1 MAAEIEDIIENG
13 LTLMLSQPQCG
24 SGADQPSMVDLA
36 APASQEKYNV
46 DRFEAIINRNHKLCS
61 HKIEM
66 Y

>member
-13 LTLMLSQPQCG
+13 LTLMLSQSQRS
-24 SGADQPSMVDLA
+24 SGADQPSIVDLA
-36 APASQEKYNV
+36 APASQEKDNV

-61 HKIEM
+61 QKIGM